1 MKLTTYLRDAVVEN
15 ALVKAGVRKAEAE
28 YNAERVAW
36 AIKVADESIGGAEVV
51 ALLEA
56 ANKKVAK
63 IIAALPEHLRG
74 DVQLGPITGSIYGVF
89 GGKRIYINSWPGSRP
104 AKNINLPADHPLS
117 VEFFALE
124 DRKTELDKRR
134 DSIRVDVRAAVNSVT
149 TVARLLAIWPEA
161 KELLPT
167 SAAPKP
173 QLPAIKVE
181 HLNAAIGLPTE
192 ETQEQHP

>member
-15 ALVKAGVRKAEAE
+15 ALVKAGVRKAEAD
-28 YNAERVAW
+28 YKADRVAW
-36 AIKVADESIGGAEVV
+36 ATRVADESIGGADAV
-51 ALLEA
+51 AQIES

-63 IIAALPEHLRG
+63 IVATLPEHLRE
-74 DVQLGPITGSIYGVF
+74 DVQLGPKVGNILATF
-89 GGKRIYINSWPGSRP
+89 GGRRIIVTEWVGYRP
-104 AKNINLPADHPLS
+104 AKNVNLAADHPLS
-117 VEFFALE
+117 VEFFTLE

-134 DSIRVDVRAAVNSVT
+134 DSIRVDVRAVVNSVT

-181 HLNAAIGLPTE
+181 HLNAAIGLPTDAVE
-192 ETQEQHP
+192 